1 MNSADL
7 RLIFRREVNLR
18 NGCSSER
25 HGERMNCADRERK
38 REMMGKKG
46 GRRERECFL
55 LALLRG
61 EIFPLHLFSVVQEN
75 ATKAHLTIMTL
86 MKNE

>member
-1 MNSADL
+1 MSD
-7 RLIFRREVNLR
+7 FRRDVNLR

-25 HGERMNCADRERK
+25 HGERMNCADREIK

-61 EIFPLHLFSVVQEN
+61 EFMCGDACKPSHCTFS
-75 ATKAHLTIMTL
+75 L
-86 MKNE
+86 